1 MNNIL
6 SHALLLLVKTR
17 YFQFAILPMFS
28 LVIPVFNEEQ
38 LIDDLVSRVIAAVE
52 SFAGDYEIL
61 FVDDGST
68 DKTVEKLLIYRD
80 KNKRIKIISLS
91 KNFGHQAAFTAGLEL
106 SKGDIVAMMDG
117 DLQDPPELLAD
128 MYRKIREQD
137 YDIISGKR
145 TGRKGHGHR
154 NFYTFLF
161 HLIFKNIA
169 GLENMENAG
178 NFSML
183 TREALRALLS
193 LNEKVRYMPGLRSF
207 IGFKQGSVE
216 YVREDR
222 MHGEPKMSLS
232 KLFALANDAIFSFSR
247 FPIRLCLYLGTIGT
261 IVFMLAGIYVLVEK
275 ILGLALLG
283 WSSTLLSIYFLGS
296 IQLIFLGI
304 VGEYVFRIYK
314 ESQNR
319 PIYFIKKIH
328 EDSSNP

>member
-1 MNNIL
+1 
-6 SHALLLLVKTR
+6 
-17 YFQFAILPMFS
+17 
-28 LVIPVFNEEQ
+28 
-38 LIDDLVSRVIAAVE
+38 
-52 SFAGDYEIL
+52 
-61 FVDDGST
+61 
-68 DKTVEKLLIYRD
+68 
-80 KNKRIKIISLS
+80 
-91 KNFGHQAAFTAGLEL
+91 
-106 SKGDIVAMMDG
+106 MMDG
-117 DLQDPPELLAD
+117 DLHDPPELLAD
-128 MYRKIREQD
+128 MYRKIRDQGF
-137 YDIISGKR
+137 DIVSGKR
-145 TGRKGHGHR
+145 TGRKGHGQR

-161 HLIFKNIA
+161 HLIFKNIT

-183 TREALRALLS
+183 TREALKALLS
-193 LNEKVRYMPGLRSF
+193 MKEKVRYMPGLRSF
-207 IGFKQGSVE
+207 IGFRQGTVE
-216 YVREDR
+216 YIREDR
-222 MHGEPKMSLS
+222 LQGEPKMSLS
-232 KLFALANDAIFSFSR
+232 KLFALASDAIFSFSR